1 VSASKRGGIKIQFS
15 DKECPVPEPFSSK
28 AGTIFFLSGL
38 FLLGFLCRVIFA
50 PLMPTIEQ
58 DLGIGHRQAGSLFL
72 MMSMGFFVGQIGSG
86 FVSNR
91 LNHRGALILSA
102 LTVGFTPML
111 FIFADSINGI
121 RLLLIILGLVAGL
134 HVPSALATITAMVS
148 RQDWGKALGVH
159 QTAPSVSL
167 VLAPLLVEAFLG
179 PLTWRMI
186 LVCLGF
192 VDLAMALIFILF
204 GRCGDFSG
212 EAPKPTMVKAVM
224 DYPSFWIMIA
234 IFALMMGGAMGTYS
248 MLPLYLISER
258 GLNKGWANSL
268 LGLSRLSGLFITF
281 LSGLVTDRVGEK
293 WSIAVVMI
301 LAGCATILLGILS
314 GPWLV
319 VIIFLQPA
327 LIACFFPPAFSSLS
341 RITPPNLRSLTT
353 SLVTP
358 TAFLFGGGVAPALL
372 GYMGEVHTF
381 GLGISLAGGLMLIGP
396 FLLKFLTLRDQIEAG
411 C

>member
-192 VDLAMALIFILF
+192 VALAMALIFILF

-224 DYPSFWIMIA
+224 DY
-234 IFALMMGGAMGTYS
+234 
-248 MLPLYLISER
+248 
-258 GLNKGWANSL
+258 L